1 MKICTHGCTYIHIV
15 FCGRINQKENRSEN
29 ASEVHKEIKIFPYT
43 ATLLW
48 WETYL
53 GINMLEAF

>member
-43 ATLLW
+43 ATLL
-48 WETYL
+48 
-53 GINMLEAF
+53 